1 MLPEYV
7 LTGCPSGANLPAA
20 TDSQDREGVHGM
32 RITPLASGSTG
43 NSFLIQADST
53 AVLVDAGLS
62 GKRMADRLAATGV
75 DPASL
80 SGIIVSHAH
89 SDHIKGVGVL
99 SRKYKIPV
107 WMNRGT
113 WEAAQQAVGKVHRL
127 EFFET
132 GRIFQVLRLRVHPFS
147 VPHDCA
153 DPVGFRISYGTCRLG
168 IATDLGTA
176 TGLVA
181 NVLAGLQV
189 VVLESNHDPV
199 MLRDGP
205 YPWELKQRVRSRL
218 GHLSNL
224 ESAGLLQRIVSDELT
239 AVILAHMSETN
250 NRADLALQCAKES
263 LRDFVENRGS
273 VSCALQDEVGPTIE
287 W

>member
-1 MLPEYV
+1 MK
-7 LTGCPSGANLPAA
+7 
-20 TDSQDREGVHGM
+20 
-32 RITPLASGSTG
+32 ITPLASGSSG
-43 NSFLIQADST
+43 NSFLIQDDST
-53 AVLVDAGLS
+53 AILVDAGLS
-62 GKRMADRLAATGV
+62 GKQIQERIRSAGADPGALK
-75 DPASL
+75 
-80 SGIIVSHAH
+80 GIIVSHGH
-89 SDHIKGVGVL
+89 SDHVKGVGVL
-99 SRKYKIPV
+99 SRKYKLPV

-113 WEAAQQAVGKVHRL
+113 WRVAESTVGKVHSL

-132 GRIFQVLRLRVHPFS
+132 GRIFGVANLRIHPFS

-153 DPVGFRISYGTCRLG
+153 DPVGFRISGGSCRLG

-181 NVLAGLQV
+181 SVLAGVHV

-205 YPWELKQRVRSRL
+205 YPWELKQRVRGRL
-218 GHLSNL
+218 GHLSNG
-224 ESAGLLQRIVSDELT
+224 ESASLLERILSDELK

-250 NRADLALQCAKES
+250 NRAELALDCARRS
-263 LRDFVENRGS
+263 LVGFLENNGT
-273 VSCALQDEVGPTIE
+273 VHCASQDRVGPTIE

>member
-1 MLPEYV
+1 MK
-7 LTGCPSGANLPAA
+7 
-20 TDSQDREGVHGM
+20 
-32 RITPLASGSTG
+32 ITPLASGSTG
-43 NSFLIQADST
+43 NSFLIQTDSA
-53 AVLVDAGLS
+53 AVVVDAGLS
-62 GKRMADRLAATGV
+62 GKQMQERIASAGT
-75 DPASL
+75 DPAEL
-80 SGIIVSHAH
+80 KGIIVSHGH

-99 SRKYKIPV
+99 SRRYKIPV
-107 WMNRGT
+107 WMNQGT
-113 WEAAQQAVGKVHRL
+113 WRVAESNLGKLHAL

-132 GRIFQVLRLRVHPFS
+132 GRIFQVAGLRVHPFS

-153 DPVGFRISYGTCRLG
+153 DPVGFRISYGTCRMG
-168 IATDLGTA
+168 IATDLGAA

-181 NVLAGLQV
+181 GVLAGVQV

-218 GHLSNL
+218 GHLSNG
-224 ESAGLLQRIVSDELT
+224 ESASLLQRIVSDELK

-250 NRADLALQCAKES
+250 NRSDLALGCARES
-263 LRDFVENRGS
+263 LRDFLENDG
-273 VSCALQDEVGPTIE
+273 VVYCASQDKVGPTVE